1 MGPTS
6 ETGSGPPTS
15 RLKKTDTDNK
25 KAKPVL
31 CQSQIIQQL
40 YTFSSLPHACCVHI
54 QLTMKCMVCATVTS
68 SWASF
73 VMLLS
78 KISELKTKWPFAL
91 VKSSPSF
98 FAKQVYSLFYWSAAT
113 SLPFLLTTVS
123 DEEVWQS
130 FWVSQIRWLTGSH
143 SPQKL
148 QDNRYGSTE
157 ATKHFI
163 PCTFLQL
170 KWTIWRFWE
179 VRGFTYS
186 GPAVCWTLHL
196 WGFV

>member
-15 RLKKTDTDNK
+15 CLKKTDTDNK

-73 VMLLS
+73 VMLVS

-91 VKSSPSF
+91 VKTSPSF

-113 SLPFLLTTVS
+113 SLPFLLTLQYLMRKYDKVFGS
-123 DEEVWQS
+123 LKLGD
-130 FWVSQIRWLTGSH
+130 WLVAIVHRNSKTIVMVRL
-143 SPQKL
+143 KL
-148 QDNRYGSTE
+148 HN
-157 ATKHFI
+157 I
-163 PCTFLQL
+163 LFLVLFCNSNGQFDDS
-170 KWTIWRFWE
+170 R
-179 VRGFTYS
+179 R
-186 GPAVCWTLHL
+186 
-196 WGFV
+196 

>member
-1 MGPTS
+1 MGDPNGANIWNWVRSTHQLL
-6 ETGSGPPTS
+6 E
-15 RLKKTDTDNK
+15 KTDTDNK

-40 YTFSSLPHACCVHI
+40 YTFSSLPHDCCVHI
-54 QLTMKCMVCATVTS
+54 QLTMKCTVCATVTS

-73 VMLLS
+73 VMLVS

-91 VKSSPSF
+91 VKTSPSF

-113 SLPFLLTTVS
+113 SLPLS
-123 DEEVWQS
+123 IDYSS
-130 FWVSQIRWLTGSH
+130 FWVSQIRWLTGNH

-157 ATKHFI
+157 ATQHFI

-170 KWTIWRFWE
+170 KWTIWPF
-179 VRGFTYS
+179 
-186 GPAVCWTLHL
+186 
-196 WGFV
+196 